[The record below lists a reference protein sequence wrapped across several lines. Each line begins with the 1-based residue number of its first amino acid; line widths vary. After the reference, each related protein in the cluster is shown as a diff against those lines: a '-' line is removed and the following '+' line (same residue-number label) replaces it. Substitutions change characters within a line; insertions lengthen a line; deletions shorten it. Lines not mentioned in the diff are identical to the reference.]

1 MALLLPC
8 AASRV
13 HHRSL
18 PARQCDVLTK
28 LEGKD
33 DQLLAVTTRCLCVCL
48 QHAYLGS
55 AILALFLVHAGLGLQ
70 LGLSI

>member
-1 MALLLPC
+1 M
-8 AASRV
+8 
-13 HHRSL
+13 RSL
-18 PARQCDVLTK
+18 NAGNYTYLSNLPLFCCFVP
-28 LEGKD
+28 
-33 DQLLAVTTRCLCVCL
+33 L